1 MHELRIAGDLSEIVL
16 ETASTEGLSVVTN
29 VNVTFGVLVQIVPE
43 IFESAFREVV
53 RNTAA
58 ENAVLNFEIVPIR
71 LDCRNCRNIF
81 TPGENMFT
89 CPICGSNETDIISG
103 KELFITS
110 IEGE

>member
-1 MHELRIAGDLSEIVL
+1 MHELRIAGDLSDIVL
-16 ETASTEGLSVVTN
+16 ESASVAGLSVVTC

-58 ENAVLNFEIVPIR
+58 ENAVINFEIVPVR
-71 LDCRNCRNIF
+71 LACRNCRNVF
-81 TPGENMFT
+81 TIVENMFA
-89 CPICGSNETDIISG
+89 CPSCGSSDTDIING